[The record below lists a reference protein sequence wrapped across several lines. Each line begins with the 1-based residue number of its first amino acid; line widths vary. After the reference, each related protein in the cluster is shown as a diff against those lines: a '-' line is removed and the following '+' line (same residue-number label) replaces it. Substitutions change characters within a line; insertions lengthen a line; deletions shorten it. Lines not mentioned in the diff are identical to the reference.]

1 MLTPDKI
8 RERVFQTTGRGS
20 YRSDDVD
27 MFMSEVIASF
37 EQMYKENGDLVRK
50 ISILAK
56 KVEEYRADEESLK
69 MALFNAQKLADRI
82 VAEAK
87 ETAANEVASVKDV
100 TDKLRADAAADAQAL
115 ETNAKNESEEM
126 IANAKAEAAKIL
138 EDANREASDILG
150 NINRKVT
157 HESLVYEMIQKEASE
172 FKSKLIAMYRE
183 HITLINDL
191 PEIVDEQLDK
201 QEETVAEETVEE
213 VVEETVEEFVPEVAY
228 EEVVME
234 EVEETV
240 EEEAL
245 VEDETPA
252 VEEVAVVEETVVEDA
267 VVVEEEPAVVEDVAD
282 FVVVDEVE
290 TVEETP
296 AFDEVYSEPI
306 SDEIFKNFE
315 DDSEKTVVV
324 EKKKSFKLDLSQ
336 IDFADENDY
345 VAPAPQEQTAFEN
358 YGVIEDIDSGADD
371 SQPMSFKGFFKKK

>member
-69 MALFNAQKLADRI
+69 MALLNAQKLADRI

-115 ETNAKNESEEM
+115 ETNAKNESESM
-126 IANAKAEAAKIL
+126 IADAKAEAAKIL
-138 EDANREASDILG
+138 DDANREASEILG

-172 FKSKLIAMYRE
+172 FKSKLIAMYRD

-191 PEIVDEQLDK
+191 PEIVEEQLNK
-201 QEETVAEETVEE
+201 EETVEEKVEEVVEEAVEPVAEATYEEVVMEVAEETVEE
-213 VVEETVEEFVPEVAY
+213 TPVEEEAPVVEEIPVVEETP
-228 EEVVME
+228 
-234 EVEETV
+234 
-240 EEEAL
+240 
-245 VEDETPA
+245 
-252 VEEVAVVEETVVEDA
+252 VVEEA
-267 VVVEEEPAVVEDVAD
+267 PAVVEDVAD
-282 FVVVDEVE
+282 FVVVDEE
-290 TVEETP
+290 PVEEAP
-296 AFDEVYSEPI
+296 VVEEIFSEPI

-315 DDSEKTVVV
+315 DNSENTVVV

-336 IDFADENDY
+336 IDFADESEY
-345 VAPAPQEQTAFEN
+345 VATAPAAPTVIDNF
-358 YGVIEDIDSGADD
+358 GVIEDANNDD
-371 SQPMSFKGFFKKK
+371 NSQTMSFKGFFKKK